1 MKTDKVF
8 AEGVVQ
14 NIKSY
19 LPLEFQEVKCF
30 VVEKQKNNGVILTG
44 IAFEIPDQNIAPVI
58 YVDSFYEEIKRGEP
72 IKKVMQKIVDCFL
85 ENCECQEITQGIDFL
100 KYESVKDY
108 IEPALINTRANQK
121 ALSQMPYK
129 KMEDLSVIYR
139 VVLFSTEEKGK
150 ASVKIT
156 NEMMKGWEVSQKE
169 LHDKAIANV
178 VRRKPAVLQDMETV
192 MREILSDDVSTEN
205 LLEQADSI
213 DYGQMFVLSNSERMD
228 GAAVLAYPD
237 LLKRVDEKFE
247 GGVYILPSS
256 IHECLVVPKR
266 LGMPP
271 EELGKMVREV
281 NATEVD
287 RQEMLSDRVYEFDKE
302 RNCLR
307 QVAESL
313 DRGREMER

>member
-1 MKTDKVF
+1 MRTDKVF
-8 AEGVVQ
+8 AEGVAQ
-14 NIKSY
+14 RIREY
-19 LPLEFQEVKCF
+19 LPPEFRNVECT
-30 VVEKQKNNGVILTG
+30 VVENQKNNGVILTG
-44 IAFEIPDQNIAPVI
+44 VSFKMPDQNIAPVI
-58 YVDSFYEEIKRGEP
+58 YMHSFYEEIKRGEP
-72 IKKVMQKIVDCFL
+72 IKEVMEKIADCFL
-85 ENCECQEITQGIDFL
+85 ANYECQEMTQGINLF

-108 IEPALINTRANQK
+108 IEPALINTRANQR
-121 ALSQMPYK
+121 ALSQMPHK
-129 KMEDLSVIYR
+129 KMEDLSVVYQ
-139 VVLFSTEEKGK
+139 VVLSSTEEKGK

-156 NEMMKGWEVSQKE
+156 NEMMKGWKVSQKE

-213 DYGQMFVLSNSERMD
+213 DYGEMFVLSNSERMD
-228 GAAVLAYPD
+228 GAVVLAYPD

-266 LGMPP
+266 VGMPP

-281 NATEVD
+281 NATKVD
-287 RQEMLSDRVYEFDKE
+287 RQEMLSDRVYEFDRE